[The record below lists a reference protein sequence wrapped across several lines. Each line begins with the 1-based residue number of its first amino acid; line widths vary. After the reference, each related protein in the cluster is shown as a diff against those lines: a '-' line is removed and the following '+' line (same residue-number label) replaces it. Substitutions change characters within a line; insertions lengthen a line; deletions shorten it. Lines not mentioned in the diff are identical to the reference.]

1 MTPHHLNVV
10 VVAKPNGVASKS
22 NIKNRPQN
30 VEKHKAIRAIS
41 KNIILL
47 RLLWFQIRERE
58 RERAYVNKISL

>member
-41 KNIILL
+41 KNIILI
-47 RLLWFQIRERE
+47 RLL
-58 RERAYVNKISL
+58 